1 MHADTSGA
9 DVPNLRDETLE
20 KTVWYDPDELDYLEL
35 EELEHS
41 DAEVD
46 HFQRTIYDYNGA
58 LPIVVDRECNIVAGR
73 GRVEAAR
80 LLGIDEIPAIPL
92 ASFSWD
98 DLDHYIETMIRFGAY
113 VGWSAEMLE
122 TDLQHLLVAE
132 ALMKAGRGDVKANI
146 Q

>member
-1 MHADTSGA
+1 MTNITTGTE
-9 DVPNLRDETLE
+9 VPNLRDETLE
-20 KTVWYDPDELDYLEL
+20 KTVWFDPDELDYLPL
-35 EELEHS
+35 EEGEHS
-41 DAEVD
+41 DVEID

-58 LPIVVDRECNIVAGR
+58 QPIVVDRECNIVAGR

-98 DLDHYIETMIRFGAY
+98 DLDHYIETMIRFGAF

-122 TDLQHLLVAE
+122 TDLQHLLVID
-132 ALMKAGRGDVKANI
+132 ALMKAGRDDTAAKI

>member
-1 MHADTSGA
+1 MTNITQGTE
-9 DVPNLRDETLE
+9 VPNLRDETLA
-20 KTVWYDPDELDYLEL
+20 KVIRYDPDELDYLSL

-46 HFQRTIYDYNGA
+46 HFQRTIYDCTGA
-58 LPIVVDRECNIVAGR
+58 QPIVIDHECNIVAGR

-92 ASFSWD
+92 SSLSSD
-98 DLDHYIETMIRFGAY
+98 DLDHYIETMVRFGAY

-122 TDLQHLLVAE
+122 TDLQHLLVVE
-132 ALMKAGRGDVKANI
+132 ALMKASWDDAAAEI

>member
-1 MHADTSGA
+1 MHADTSGT
-9 DVPNLRDETLE
+9 DVPNLKDEILE
-20 KTVWYDPDELDYLEL
+20 KTVWYDPDELDYLEF

-41 DAEVD
+41 DAEID

-58 LPIVVDRECNIVAGR
+58 QPIVIDDERNIVAGR

-92 ASFSWD
+92 SSFSSD
-98 DLDHYIETMIRFGAY
+98 DLDHYIATMIRFGAY
-113 VGWSAEMLE
+113 VGWNAEMLE
-122 TDLQHLLVAE
+122 TDLQHLLVIE
-132 ALMKAGRGDVKANI
+132 ALMKAGRGDTAAEI